1 VGIDSTPGNQSSKFR
16 VQFHMPRSL
25 FLMLLLVGKTLA
37 AQSTLAPRQALSSVA
52 GQVVQE
58 SAGTPLRKVAVQLA
72 PSEGSTVFRK
82 DDRNWHSATTDSD
95 GRFQIVGIQP
105 GEYRV
110 ILEHNGFLSSTRRSR
125 LYSSTLLSLA
135 AGQELQELLFRM
147 RPAGVIKGK
156 IVDEDGDAVPGIGVS
171 AVSASGRDME
181 SNVNATTNDLGEY
194 RIAGLPEG
202 KFLVIAQPQAEMIA
216 SGSRPSQE
224 KVYAPTYYPGNL
236 DRSQAATIDVHAG
249 DEATASFNLISSRI
263 FNVKGRVFGL
273 KPTAQ
278 PTATAPRRML
288 QVNGQGSATI
298 VLERTDGQDSSHG
311 AAIEADG
318 AFEIQGV
325 LPGSYNAR
333 ISSEHLNHVRASQ
346 TIEVRDADIDGVQL
360 TTESSVEMHGRFR
373 MDDGRKMDW
382 RQVQIMIDP
391 DDRKQSD
398 GPLMARMQAD
408 GSFVVPNAQPGNY
421 HVVVTSS
428 SALLRDYIVKEVNV
442 DGKEVGD
449 SGLSI
454 TGGASFLDIVG
465 SAKGS
470 AIEGTAVDDEGKPI
484 PDMQVVCIPDAT
496 RRKRHDIYQQVQTDQ
511 RGYFSLRGLN
521 AGEYQVFALD
531 DAPGDITDQDFV
543 SAHDGQGE
551 TVTVEAGERKSV
563 VLKLPPPAD

>member
-1 VGIDSTPGNQSSKFR
+1 
-16 VQFHMPRSL
+16 MPRSL
-25 FLMLLLVGKTLA
+25 CLVLLLVGETLV
-37 AQSTLAPRQALSSVA
+37 AQNTVAPRQPLSSVA

-72 PSEGSTVFRK
+72 PSEGSSVFRQ

-95 GRFQIVGIQP
+95 GRFQMLGIQP

-110 ILEHNGFLSSTRRSR
+110 VLERNGFLSSTRRSR

-135 AGQELQELLFRM
+135 PGQELQGLLFRM

-156 IVDEDGDAVPGIGVS
+156 VVDEDGDAVPGIGVS
-171 AVSASGRDME
+171 AVSVSGRDTE
-181 SNVNATTNDLGEY
+181 SNGSATTNDLGEY
-194 RIAGLPEG
+194 RNGLPEG
-202 KFLVIAQPQAEMIA
+202 KFLVLAQPQAEMIA
-216 SGSRPSQE
+216 SGSKPAQQ
-224 KVYAPTYYPGNL
+224 KIYAPTYYPGSL
-236 DRSQAATIDVHAG
+236 DQSQAASIDVHAG
-249 DEATASFNLISSRI
+249 DETTASFNLISSRTFTI
-263 FNVKGRVFGL
+263 KGRVFGL
-273 KPTAQ
+273 ERQAKPTAQ
-278 PTATAPRRML
+278 RRMVMDGPGPASIL
-288 QVNGQGSATI
+288 
-298 VLERTDGQDSSHG
+298 LERTDRQ
-311 AAIEADG
+311 DG
-318 AFEIQGV
+318 ATRGGPIDENGSFEILGI
-325 LPGSYNAR
+325 LPGSYDAR
-333 ISSEHLNHVRASQ
+333 INTEDGQRLRVNPA
-346 TIEVRDADIDGVQL
+346 IEVRDADIDGIQL
-360 TTESSVEMHGRFR
+360 TTETSVEMHGRFR

-408 GSFVVPNAQPGNY
+408 GSFTVANVQPGNY

-428 SALLRDYIVKEVNV
+428 SASLRDYIVKEVNV

-449 SGLSI
+449 SGFSI

-484 PDMQVVCIPDAT
+484 PDMQVVCIPDAA

-531 DAPGDITDQDFV
+531 DAPGDITNQDFV

-551 TVTVEAGERKSV
+551 TVTVEAGERKSI

>member
-1 VGIDSTPGNQSSKFR
+1 
-16 VQFHMPRSL
+16 MPRSL
-25 FLMLLLVGKTLA
+25 CLMFLLVGGTLV
-37 AQSTLAPRQALSSVA
+37 AQNTVAPRQPLSSVA

-58 SAGTPLRKVAVQLA
+58 LAGTPLRKVAVQLA
-72 PSEGSTVFRK
+72 PSEGSTVFRQ

-95 GRFQIVGIQP
+95 GRFQMIGIEP

-110 ILEHNGFLSSTRRSR
+110 MLEHNGFLSSTRRSR

-135 AGQELQELLFRM
+135 PGQELQGLLFRM

-156 IVDEDGDAVPGIGVS
+156 VVDEDGDAVPGIGVS
-171 AVSASGRDME
+171 AVSVSGRDTE
-181 SNVNATTNDLGEY
+181 SNGSATTNDLGEY

-202 KFLVIAQPQAEMIA
+202 KFLVLAQPQAEMIA
-216 SGSRPSQE
+216 SESKPSRE
-224 KVYAPTYYPGNL
+224 KVYAPTYYPGSL
-236 DRSQAATIDVHAG
+236 DQSQAASIDVHAG
-249 DEATASFNLISSRI
+249 DETTASFNLISSRTFTI
-263 FNVKGRVFGL
+263 KGRVFGL
-273 KPTAQ
+273 SPTAQ

-298 VLERTDGQDSSHG
+298 VLERTDGQESSHG

-318 AFEIQGV
+318 SFEIQGV
-325 LPGSYNAR
+325 LPGSYTAR
-333 ISSEHLNHVRASQ
+333 ISSEHLNHMRASQ
-346 TIEVRDADIDGVQL
+346 TIEVRDDIDGIQL
-360 TTESSVEMHGRFR
+360 TTETSVEMHGRFR
-373 MDDGRKMDW
+373 MDDGRRMDW
-382 RQVQIMIDP
+382 RQVQITIDP

-408 GSFVVPNAQPGNY
+408 GSFTVANVQPGNY
-421 HVVVTSS
+421 HVVITSS
-428 SALLRDYIVKEVNV
+428 SASLRDYIVKEVNV

-449 SGLSI
+449 SGFSI

-484 PDMQVVCIPDAT
+484 PDVQVVCIPDAT
-496 RRKRHDIYQQVQTDQ
+496 RRKRRDIYQQVQTDQ

-551 TVTVEAGERKSV
+551 TVTVEAGERKSI